1 MKKKKHYNT
10 LIAVLGW
17 EDRFYEGIKSDLD
30 NYSFQQLI
38 ILRYTECDHLTIK
51 SRELIEKLC
60 DKNGI
65 ELKYLEISDLD
76 TVEKWKVFDDY
87 FSNQDNVGKRILLDI
102 STMPRDTI
110 WSLLYF
116 LNSLNNSIDYIYHTP
131 KAYNSDWLT
140 KEPGKPRL
148 LFKHS
153 GISKLGAHTALIILT
168 GFEVERT
175 KQLVQFFEPKLTYLG
190 VQKGS
195 QYDNEK
201 RNAEN
206 HESIKGYTETKEF
219 ELDAYASDNGYSSI
233 KEQIDELKNQ
243 YNIIVASLG
252 PKPTSI
258 AMYRAYLDNSE
269 IALAYV
275 PAKEFNK
282 EYSIGISGKIFGKF
296 K

>member
-1 MKKKKHYNT
+1 MDKKGYNT

-17 EDRFYEGIKSDLD
+17 EDRFYEGIKSDLE
-30 NYSFQQLI
+30 NYSFQRLI
-38 ILRYTECDHLTIK
+38 LLRYQECDDFTVK
-51 SRELIEKLC
+51 SRELIENIC
-60 DKNGI
+60 AKNEI
-65 ELKYLEISDLD
+65 DLKYLEVSDLD

-87 FSNQDNVGKRILLDI
+87 FSNEDNVGKNVLLDI

-116 LNSLNNSIDYIYHTP
+116 LNSLNISIDYIYHTP
-131 KAYNSDWLT
+131 KSYNSDWLS

-153 GISKLGAHTALIILT
+153 GISRLGVQTALIILT
-168 GFEVERT
+168 GFETERT
-175 KQLVQFFEPKLTYLG
+175 KQLVHFFEPKLTYLG
-190 VQKGS
+190 VQKGN
-195 QYDNEK
+195 QFNNEI

-219 ELDAYASDNGYSSI
+219 ELDAYAGDNGFSSI
-233 KEQIDELKNQ
+233 KDQIDELKDS
-243 YNIIVASLG
+243 YNVIVASLG

-258 AMYRAYLDNSE
+258 AMYKAFLDNPE

-282 EYSIGISGKIFGKF
+282 EYSKGIGDKIFGTF

>member
-1 MKKKKHYNT
+1 MKNKQEYNT

-30 NYSFQQLI
+30 NYSFHRLI
-38 ILRYTECDHLTIK
+38 LLRYTECDDLTEK
-51 SRELIEKLC
+51 SRELISQLC
-60 DKNGI
+60 NENKID
-65 ELKYLEISDLD
+65 LKYLKISDLD

-87 FSNQDNVGKRILLDI
+87 FSNEDNVGGKVLLEI

-110 WSLLYF
+110 WSILYF
-116 LNSLNNSIDYIYHTP
+116 LNPLEISIDYIYHTP
-131 KAYNSDWLT
+131 KSYSSDWLT

-153 GISKLGAHTALIILT
+153 GISKLGAQTALIILT

-190 VQKGS
+190 LQKGN
-195 QYDNEK
+195 QFDNKK

-206 HESIKGYTETKEF
+206 HESIKGFTETKEF
-219 ELDAYASDNGYSSI
+219 VLDAYADDNGYSSI
-233 KEQIDELKNQ
+233 KEQIDELKDQ
-243 YNIIVASLG
+243 YNVIVASLG

-258 AMYRAYLDNSE
+258 AMYRAFLDNSE

-282 EYSIGISGKIFGKF
+282 EYSTGIDTKIFGTF

>member
-1 MKKKKHYNT
+1 MKNKREYNT

-30 NYSFQQLI
+30 NYSFHQLI
-38 ILRYTECDHLTIK
+38 LLCYRECDNLTAK
-51 SRELIEKLC
+51 SRGLIDQLC
-60 DKNGI
+60 IKNDI
-65 ELKYLEISDLD
+65 ELKNLEISDLD
-76 TVEKWKVFDDY
+76 AVGKWKAFEDY
-87 FSNQDNVGKRILLDI
+87 FSNKDNVGNKVLLEI

-110 WSLLYF
+110 WSILYF
-116 LNSLNNSIDYIYHTP
+116 LNPLSISIDYIYHTP
-131 KAYNSDWLT
+131 KLYNSEWLT

-153 GISKLGAHTALIILT
+153 GISKLGAQTALIILT

-190 VQKGS
+190 LQKGN
-195 QYDNEK
+195 QFDNER

-219 ELDAYASDNGYSSI
+219 ELDAYSIDNGYSSI
-233 KEQIDELKNQ
+233 KEQIDELKDR
-243 YNIIVASLG
+243 YNVIVASLG

-258 AMYRAYLDNSE
+258 AMYRAFLDNSE

-282 EYSIGISGKIFGKF
+282 EYSTGINNKIFGTF